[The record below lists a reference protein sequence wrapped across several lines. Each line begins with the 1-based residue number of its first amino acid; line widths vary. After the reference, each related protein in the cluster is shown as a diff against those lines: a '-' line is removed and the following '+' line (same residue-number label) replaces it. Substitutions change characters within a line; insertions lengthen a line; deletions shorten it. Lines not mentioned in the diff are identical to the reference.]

1 MQYSYKERKM
11 DGNNSQRLSQKDKFD
26 KDSIC
31 DILEQAETISQRVL
45 ESIQETASTTH
56 LQETLSNNED

>member
-1 MQYSYKERKM
+1 M

>member
-1 MQYSYKERKM
+1 MQYCYKERKM

-31 DILEQAETISQRVL
+31 DILEQAETISQKVL

-56 LQETLSNNED
+56 CKKH